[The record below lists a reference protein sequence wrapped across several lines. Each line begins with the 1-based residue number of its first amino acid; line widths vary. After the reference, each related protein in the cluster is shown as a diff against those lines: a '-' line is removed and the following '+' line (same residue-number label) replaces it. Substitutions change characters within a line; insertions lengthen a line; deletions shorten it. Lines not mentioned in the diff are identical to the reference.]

1 MNIKSL
7 CVTINF
13 AKKQVKPCNESEMK
27 YVTYYNWRYNNK
39 RQQLELNAIKIWH
52 RLTYNGY
59 RSYRMKRMWEKSDKH
74 FIMWI

>member
-27 YVTYYNWRYNNK
+27 YGNIL
-39 RQQLELNAIKIWH
+39 QLEI
-52 RLTYNGY
+52 
-59 RSYRMKRMWEKSDKH
+59 
-74 FIMWI
+74 